1 MQLFSPQ
8 GSKSCINIPEI
19 SQCQLKAPKDND
31 NKDIT
36 IHLGRGVF
44 GSCKKMYYKGIP
56 VAVKEY
62 NNLSSTKDIQH
73 EAAVMARCSHPS
85 LPHIFG
91 VNLTQK
97 PYFLVSY
104 FYGIKNKACT
114 LYQALHS
121 PAIPFTKDCA
131 GKIMFELCQAL
142 QHLHAKHLLHRDIK
156 SDNILLTTLHT
167 GFHPMLIDFGKSIEV
182 SEAIFKTKCLSAHEQ
197 DEYHKKYRHIAPEIV
212 LGQPPSFASD
222 IFSFGVVMAD
232 ISANI
237 PSENC
242 FLEGQRK
249 CLEEDPKLRCS
260 ILYLLN
266 QLERS
271 ASLCKK

>member
-1 MQLFSPQ
+1 M
-8 GSKSCINIPEI
+8 
-19 SQCQLKAPKDND
+19 
-31 NKDIT
+31 
-36 IHLGRGVF
+36 
-44 GSCKKMYYKGIP
+44 
-56 VAVKEY
+56 KEY
-62 NNLSSTKDIQH
+62 NNLSSNKDIQH
-73 EAAVMARCSHPS
+73 EAVVMARYSHPS

-104 FYGIKNKACT
+104 FYGINIQTCT
-114 LYQALHS
+114 LYNTKLYC
-121 PAIPFTKDCA
+121 PTIPFTKYSA

-142 QHLHAKHLLHRDIK
+142 QHLHMKQLIHRNIK

-182 SEAIFKTKCLSAHEQ
+182 SEATSKRKCLSAHEQ
-197 DEYHKKYRHIAPEIV
+197 DDYRKKYRHIAPEII

-222 IFSFGVVMAD
+222 VFSFGVVMSD

-242 FLEGQRK
+242 FLEGQTK
-249 CLEEDPKLRCS
+249 CLKDDPKLRCS

-266 QLERS
+266 QLERN
-271 ASLCKK
+271 ASLCK